1 MHAQPTPYADVN
13 EVLDQFLADISALL
27 GPRFVGMYVY
37 GSLALG
43 DFDPRGS
50 DIDFVVV
57 TDSDLSVDL
66 VEALHAMHD
75 RFNAGDSPWTTEGAV
90 VSKPVA
96 ARWVEKTSARHWAAL
111 IERSLIWRKAR
122 QDVPSSDELDDTVA
136 LIQYT
141 IERCRDFLIATAT
154 Q

>member
-1 MHAQPTPYADVN
+1 
-13 EVLDQFLADISALL
+13 VLTLCRILYTL
-27 GPRFVGMYVY
+27 
-37 GSLALG
+37 
-43 DFDPRGS
+43 
-50 DIDFVVV
+50 
-57 TDSDLSVDL
+57 DS
-66 VEALHAMHD
+66 
-75 RFNAGDSPWTTEGAV
+75 GAV

-96 ARWVEKTSARHWAAL
+96 ARWAEKTSARHWAAL

-122 QDVPSSDELDDTVA
+122 QDAPSSDELDDTVA